1 MYKNKEEINTKPLR
15 DTIII
20 LGYFRYDKNKEEKGL
35 VFKNIILLIQ
45 ELEKHMPK
53 FEANRAHYLL
63 KWFQSIK
70 DFHHKLNNNLKSL
83 IKVKKY

>member
-1 MYKNKEEINTKPLR
+1 
-15 DTIII
+15 
-20 LGYFRYDKNKEEKGL
+20 
-35 VFKNIILLIQ
+35 
-45 ELEKHMPK
+45 MPK

-83 IKVKKY
+83 IKVKKYYIDKIINIVVLKKNFIVLI